1 MRKEHLLKLAE
12 EIKRL
17 AAPAD
22 ILPIIVGS
30 QVVHVI
36 TNFVPEIVRQ
46 SIECDFL
53 FGEGAAEIRREVNLK
68 LGIFSSFQ
76 QENGFYADALG
87 LGTVVLP
94 KDWEKRL
101 QNLTDDAG
109 ETIALCTE
117 IHDVAVSKFVAGR
130 EKDFQFLKDGFERD
144 FINFEIFAE
153 RLQSIK
159 EMPQSEV
166 LQSRLESFAEFL
178 RGQKSAKEIYVKVL
192 EMKKVLESE
201 R

>member
-1 MRKEHLLKLAE
+1 VRKENLFKLAE

-17 AAPAD
+17 APD
-22 ILPIIVGS
+22 NTPVIVGS
-30 QVVHVI
+30 QAVHVI

-53 FGEGAAEIRREVNLK
+53 FGEGNAEIRREVNLK
-68 LGIFSSFQ
+68 LGIFSRFQ

-87 LGTVVLP
+87 QATVVLP

-101 QNLTDDAG
+101 QNLSDEKG
-109 ETIALCTE
+109 ETIALCVE
-117 IHDVAVSKFVAGR
+117 IHDVAVSKFIAGR

-144 FINFEIFAE
+144 LINFEVFAG
-153 RLQSIK
+153 RLQSVK

-166 LQSRLESFAEFL
+166 LIPRLENFAQFL
-178 RGQKSAKEIYVKVL
+178 RKPKSAAQILRKLL

-201 R
+201 S

>member
-1 MRKEHLLKLAE
+1 LLKLAE
-12 EIKRL
+12 EIRRL
-17 AAPAD
+17 AVPTE

-46 SIECDFL
+46 SVECDFL
-53 FGEGAAEIRREVNLK
+53 FGEGSAEIRRQVNLK

-87 LGTVVLP
+87 KATVVLP

-101 QNLTDDAG
+101 QNLTNDAG
-109 ETIALCTE
+109 ETIALCAE

-130 EKDFQFLKDGFERD
+130 EKDFQFLKDGFERGFID
-144 FINFEIFAE
+144 FKIFVE
-153 RLQSIK
+153 RLRLIK
-159 EMPQSEV
+159 ETPQNKV
-166 LQSRLESFAEFL
+166 LISRIESFVQFL
-178 RGQKSAKEIYVKVL
+178 RGQKLTTQIFDKLLEAKKI
-192 EMKKVLESE
+192 LESE
-201 R
+201 S

>member
-1 MRKEHLLKLAE
+1 MRKENLFKLAE

-17 AAPAD
+17 APD
-22 ILPIIVGS
+22 STPVIVGS
-30 QVVHVI
+30 QAVHVI

-53 FGEGAAEIRREVNLK
+53 FGEGNAEIRREVNLK
-68 LGIFSSFQ
+68 LGIFSRFQ

-87 LGTVVLP
+87 QATVVLP

-101 QNLTDDAG
+101 QNLTDEKGD
-109 ETIALCTE
+109 TIALCVE
-117 IHDVAVSKFVAGR
+117 IHDVAVSKFIAGR

-144 FINFEIFAE
+144 LIDFEVFAG
-153 RLQSIK
+153 RLQSVK

-166 LQSRLESFAEFL
+166 LIPRLENFAKFL
-178 RGQKSAKEIYVKVL
+178 RKQKSAAQLLRKLSEVKRI
-192 EMKKVLESE
+192 LESE
-201 R
+201 S

>member
-1 MRKEHLLKLAE
+1 MRKENLFKLAE

-17 AAPAD
+17 APD
-22 ILPIIVGS
+22 NTPVIVGS
-30 QVVHVI
+30 QAVHVI

-53 FGEGAAEIRREVNLK
+53 FGEGNAEIRREVNLK
-68 LGIFSSFQ
+68 LGIFSRFQ

-87 LGTVVLP
+87 QATVVLP

-101 QNLTDDAG
+101 QNLSDEKG
-109 ETIALCTE
+109 ETIALCVE
-117 IHDVAVSKFVAGR
+117 IHDVAVSKFIAGR

-144 FINFEIFAE
+144 LINFEVFAG
-153 RLQSIK
+153 RLQSVK

-166 LQSRLESFAEFL
+166 LIPRLENFAQFL
-178 RGQKSAKEIYVKVL
+178 RKPKSAAQILRKLL

-201 R
+201 S